1 MLVLDFFFQQNHTC
15 LAPKSVVKRRI
26 SLVLGGL
33 WREAVGMLRD
43 MERNGVSP
51 DVITYNA
58 AIMAL
63 SRNRR
68 WKEALGPRRALEQ
81 YFLLFCDMTKLAKN
95 VKNATWIKGTP
106 QRSMTS
112 SSAECTVQ
120 QFYAFLFSFGQM
132 MFFFRVLVGNSHGN
146 KSAIPGSIPTGTTQV
161 MVDPFFVQ
169 VFRVIR

>member
-1 MLVLDFFFQQNHTC
+1 LIFLFQQNHTC

-26 SLVLGGL
+26 SFTLGGL

-68 WKEALGPRRALEQ
+68 WKEALGPRRAL
-81 YFLLFCDMTKLAKN
+81 D
-95 VKNATWIKGTP
+95 
-106 QRSMTS
+106 
-112 SSAECTVQ
+112 
-120 QFYAFLFSFGQM
+120 FLFIAG
-132 MFFFRVLVGNSHGN
+132 L
-146 KSAIPGSIPTGTTQV
+146 
-161 MVDPFFVQ
+161 
-169 VFRVIR
+169 